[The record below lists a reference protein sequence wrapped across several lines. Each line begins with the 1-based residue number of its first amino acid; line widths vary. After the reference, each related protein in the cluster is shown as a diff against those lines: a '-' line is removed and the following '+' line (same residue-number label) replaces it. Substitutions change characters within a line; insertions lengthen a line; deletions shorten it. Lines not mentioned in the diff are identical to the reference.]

1 MSAHGVHVLSKLSL
15 GEDHT
20 LHQIPA
26 EMTRAVPHPAR
37 LKQTLQ
43 TNAGDF
49 QKKKKDWLSP
59 HSFQPGFVQGIP
71 AVRLNSSF
79 LAFSTGIHS
88 FGQSQPWQNE
98 NVNSLPR

>member
-49 QKKKKDWLSP
+49 QKKKKI
-59 HSFQPGFVQGIP
+59 G
-71 AVRLNSSF
+71 
-79 LAFSTGIHS
+79 
-88 FGQSQPWQNE
+88 
-98 NVNSLPR
+98 SLPIHFNLALCKGFLLFV

>member
-1 MSAHGVHVLSKLSL
+1 MWFVCFPFADQNMSKWIIFLWADLL
-15 GEDHT
+15 
-20 LHQIPA
+20 
-26 EMTRAVPHPAR
+26 RY
-37 LKQTLQ
+37 
-43 TNAGDF
+43 
-49 QKKKKDWLSP
+49 

-98 NVNSLPR
+98 NVNSLPG